1 MVQQYDD
8 ARKSISI
15 CLKMLTLAS
24 PIQKLQYASMLLPKT
39 EIDDQISQWNKLIP
53 LQKLNQSRI
62 IVIVI
67 AYNRLRTV

>member
-62 IVIVI
+62 
-67 AYNRLRTV
+67 L

>member
-1 MVQQYDD
+1 MVLQYDD

>member
-53 LQKLNQSRI
+53 LQKLNNGSS
-62 IVIVI
+62 
-67 AYNRLRTV
+67 

>member
-39 EIDDQISQWNKLIP
+39 EIDDLISQWNKLIP

-62 IVIVI
+62 
-67 AYNRLRTV
+67 L